1 MHLREGEQV
10 IKIFRHHPTPFV
22 YLILKTIGVTFPFFL
37 LLYVFQGSL
46 SGKNY
51 YILLAAIFVLFTLII
66 AYVSVVYWLDK
77 LVITNERIVFINWKY
92 LTVRNE
98 SEAFLNDIQD
108 IQSHENGLFSYFWIF
123 DYGYII
129 IETASAHTTI
139 EFLQAPDPEAI
150 RQFIYHVKP
159 Q

>member
-10 IKIFRHHPTPFV
+10 VKTFRHHPTPFV

-37 LLYVFQGSL
+37 LLFVFQGALKS
-46 SGKNY
+46 NVY
-51 YILLAAIFVLFTLII
+51 YLLLAAIFVLFTLII
-66 AYVSVVYWLDK
+66 IYVSLIYWLDK
-77 LVITNERIVFINWKY
+77 LVITNERIIFINWKY

-129 IETASAHTTI
+129 IETASSHTTV
-139 EFLQAPDPEAI
+139 EFRDAPDPEAI

>member
-1 MHLREGEQV
+1 MHLREGEQI

-46 SGKNY
+46 NGKTY
-51 YILLAAIFVLFTLII
+51 YILLGAIFVLFTLII
-66 AYVSVVYWLDK
+66 TYVSLVYWLDK

-129 IETASAHTTI
+129 IETAAAHTTI